1 MNRDGA
7 RTSLWQA
14 NKTDYQPINRW
25 DTTAV
30 YDVLIIGGGITGL
43 TTALLLQ
50 QEGKKCL
57 VAEAQTLG
65 FGTSGGTTS
74 HLNTLVDASY
84 PTIENNFGKQA
95 AQGVASATA
104 EAITLVETLTKKYQ
118 IESGFSQQNAWLYAQ
133 EEQEVEQLD
142 EVYEA
147 SRRAGLLVEAAD
159 SIPVPVP
166 FKKAYRF
173 GGQGQ
178 VHASNYLLG
187 LAKAFEKAGGVIVQ
201 HCLVQDLT
209 HDDPI
214 RATTQTGEIRSR
226 QVIYATHQPP
236 GISIFNFRLAPYR
249 SYATAFTLKD
259 DHYPSGLAY
268 DMKENYNYFRTQ
280 ESDGQRYVIAGGFDH
295 KTGHE
300 DNTEHVFAELEA
312 YQRMYFNVD
321 TFAYKWSSQ
330 YYESVDG
337 LPYIGSFPGQE
348 GVYLGTGFGGNGVT
362 YGTVTALILRD
373 KLLGRQSPYEDIFSP
388 ARIKPVA
395 SFANFVKE
403 NADVVSMFIGKR
415 FSYEKITELAELA
428 PGEAKTVKWEGTPLA
443 LYKDEKGK
451 AYALDPVCPHAK
463 CIVNWNSGEKSWD
476 CPCHGA
482 RYSVDGSLLT
492 GPALTGLTRLEW
504 EKLPV
509 S

>member
-14 NKTDYQPINRW
+14 NRPDYQPSNDW
-25 DTTAV
+25 NKETV
-30 YDVLIIGGGITGL
+30 YDVLIVGGGITGL

-57 VAEAQTLG
+57 VAEAHTLG

-74 HLNTLVDASY
+74 HLNTLVDATY

-95 AQGVASATA
+95 AQQVARATA
-104 EAITLVETLTKKYQ
+104 GAIALVESLTKKYQ
-118 IESGFSQQNAWLYAQ
+118 IDAGFSYQSAWLYAQ
-133 EEQEVEQLD
+133 EEQEVSELD

-147 SRRAGLLVEAAD
+147 SRRAGLIVEAAN
-159 SIPVPVP
+159 SIPVPIP
-166 FKKAYRF
+166 FKKAYQF

-178 VHASNYLLG
+178 IHASNYLRG
-187 LAKAFEKAGGVIVQ
+187 LAEAFEKAGGVIVQ
-201 HCLVQDLT
+201 HCLVQNLK

-214 RATTQTGEIRSR
+214 RATTTTGDIRAR
-226 QVIYATHQPP
+226 QVVYATHQPP

-259 DHYPSGLAY
+259 GNYPSGLAY
-268 DMKENYNYFRTQ
+268 DMKEIYNYFRTQ

-300 DNTEHVFAELEA
+300 DNTAHIFSELEA
-312 YQRMYFNVD
+312 YQRTYFKVD

-348 GVYLGTGFGGNGVT
+348 GVYVGTGFGGNGVT
-362 YGTVTALILRD
+362 YGTVTALVLCD
-373 KLLGRQSPYEDIFSP
+373 MLMGRSSPYEEVFSP

-428 PGEAKTVKWEGTPLA
+428 PGEAKTVKWEGTSLA
-443 LYKDEKGK
+443 LYKDENSRV
-451 AYALDPVCPHAK
+451 YALDPVCPHAK

-482 RYSVDGSLLT
+482 RYAVDGSLLT
-492 GPALTGLTRLEW
+492 GPAQTGLTRLEW
-504 EKLPV
+504 GELPV